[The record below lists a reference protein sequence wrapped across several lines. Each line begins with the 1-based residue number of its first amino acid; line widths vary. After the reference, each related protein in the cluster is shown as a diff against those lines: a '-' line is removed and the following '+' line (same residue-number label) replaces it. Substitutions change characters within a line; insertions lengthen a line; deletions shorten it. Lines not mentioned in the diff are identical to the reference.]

1 MKSFNNLKIKQKFQV
16 VLSLCFLIIGLFLF
30 FYFPVKEKSE
40 LTDSL
45 FEKGKAIA
53 QMVAKTSSASLVFD
67 DASSVTSLLKAFE
80 EMKDVDFAIVL
91 KKDGSKF
98 AVYNEEK
105 YVAQQANVNKLIA
118 QREGL
123 LSIEKHIEAPDKSD
137 ILKKATKFIHD
148 SYRKSFFCDTMKVM
162 LAGSVPPHEL
172 EGLMDAEIETY
183 EKENRPVYEGLARV
197 GDSLPGLG
205 IVAAVLGIIITMG
218 AINEG
223 AEKVGHHVAAALVGT
238 FLGVLLSYG
247 FVNPLAAN
255 IAHMLESKVQDLQ
268 IIKTFILAYAKG
280 NPPFV
285 AAEISRR
292 TIFLDSRP
300 TFQELEA
307 ALRGKKDK

>member
-1 MKSFNNLKIKQKFQV
+1 MFVIIGIVVVIASVIIGFTMPGGNLVLLIQISEFITIGGAAIGSLLIASP
-16 VLSLCFLIIGLFLF
+16 LSLIKKIIGTIPKTFSSHSNS
-30 FYFPVKEKSE
+30 KE
-40 LTDSL
+40 DYV
-45 FEKGKAIA
+45 
-53 QMVAKTSSASLVFD
+53 QM
-67 DASSVTSLLKAFE
+67 LKAFS
-80 EMKDVDFAIVL
+80 DLF
-91 KKDGSKF
+91 
-98 AVYNEEK
+98 
-105 YVAQQANVNKLIA
+105 LIA